1 MLNISTN
8 FRFISDAYLRYRKV
22 EPEKIAKTLEALD
35 QLDVKQLPKPSPE
48 KQIFANSN
56 EGRVLINLGTVAL
69 GESTSTDER
78 LSLGKYLIEFYYRDL
93 DGNLNLADVS
103 ENFMY

>member
-1 MLNISTN
+1 MLNISAN
-8 FRFISDAYLRYRKV
+8 FRFISDAYLLYRKV
-22 EPEKIAKTLEALD
+22 EPKKIAKTLEAFDELD
-35 QLDVKQLPKPSPE
+35 AKQLPKPGSG

-56 EGRVLINLGTVAL
+56 EGRVIMNLGTIAL
-69 GESTSTDER
+69 GESASTDER
-78 LSLGKYLIEFYYRDL
+78 LSLGKYLIEFYYKDL